1 MFSQDLALLAIRLIV
16 GGVFAAHG
24 AQKLFGWFGG
34 YGIKGTGGFFE
45 GVGFRPGALF
55 AAAAGAAEFGGGL
68 LIAAGFLGPVG
79 ATLMGAAMLVA
90 IVAVHL
96 KGGLFAS
103 NNGIEMP
110 LVYALTGFALAFAGP
125 GAFSL
130 DNLTGLTFLDS
141 PSYAWIGVAVAIA
154 GGFGNLALRRPAPV
168 IGNAQVGNQAA

>member
-1 MFSQDLALLAIRLIV
+1 MFSQDLALLTIRLIV

-45 GVGFRPGALF
+45 ALGFRPGALF
-55 AAAAGAAEFGGGL
+55 AAAAGAAEFSGGL
-68 LIAAGFLGPVG
+68 LIAAGFLGPAG
-79 ATLMGAAMLVA
+79 ATLMGAAMIVA

-141 PSYAWIGVAVAIA
+141 PAYAWVGVALAIA
-154 GGFGNLALRRPAPV
+154 GGLGNLALRRTAPAV
-168 IGNAQVGNQAA
+168 ETVTSGNQAA